1 MNHKNNEDTS
11 MDQNAPDSGDAA
23 LMAPEHI
30 RSMVYTALM
39 AAFIAIGAFVAIP
52 IGPVP
57 IVLQNLFVLLAGL
70 LLGPRWGAAS
80 VALYLLAGACGL
92 PVFAGA
98 TGGLGRFLGPTGG
111 YLISYLPAVMLVG
124 GLSLAGRGRWWV
136 DMIALV
142 AASLLVYA
150 IGVPWLQWVTGMPLA
165 KAIAVGMAPFI
176 VGDVLKVAA
185 ALAIA
190 KALRPVMN
198 SLRPPSGQPQ
208 WTS

>member
-1 MNHKNNEDTS
+1 MNPKKIEEMQMN
-11 MDQNAPDSGDAA
+11 QNASGSDDAA

-124 GLSLAGRGRWWV
+124 GLSFAGRGRWWV

-150 IGVPWLQWVTGMPLA
+150 IGVPWLQWVTGMPLG
-165 KAIAVGMAPFI
+165 KAIAVGMVPFI

-190 KALRPVMN
+190 KALRPLLKT
-198 SLRPPSGQPQ
+198 LRPPSGQPQ